1 MLCTNCHESFADG
14 LLRCPS
20 CGHPIATSWEIVKT
34 VYPPEDDII
43 KGLLESCEIPV
54 ILRSREGIG
63 RVQGLSFGPLAE
75 VMVMV
80 PKEKLA
86 EARELLVSRIETQQT
101 RETVESQE

>member
-1 MLCTNCHESFADG
+1 MLCTNCHKSFEDNQI
-14 LLRCPS
+14 RCPS
-20 CGHPIATSWEIVKT
+20 CGNPVATSWEILKT
-34 VYPPEDDII
+34 VYPPEDDVI

-80 PKEKLA
+80 PQARLA
-86 EARELLVSRIETQQT
+86 EARELLASQQEIEAPG
-101 RETVESQE
+101 ETKE